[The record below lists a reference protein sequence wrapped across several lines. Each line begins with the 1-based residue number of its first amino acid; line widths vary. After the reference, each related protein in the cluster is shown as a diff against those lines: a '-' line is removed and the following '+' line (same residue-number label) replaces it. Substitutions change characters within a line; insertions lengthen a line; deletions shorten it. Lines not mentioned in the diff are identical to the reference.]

1 MKRSMGVTDH
11 SKSVLR
17 CHETELFAWK
27 NQGISKR
34 SELKFPPDLDNNVDI
49 SYSYFGFETMS
60 VKRSQKRQV
69 ATFE

>member
-1 MKRSMGVTDH
+1 MGVTDH

-17 CHETELFAWK
+17 CHETELVAWK

-34 SELKFPPDLDNNVDI
+34 SELKFPPDLDNNMDI
-49 SYSYFGFETMS
+49 SYSCFGFETMS